1 MHFCQNTQFQDQVKA
16 ASQVSLAVCQ
26 LLELP
31 LCTVTGTSTHAPF
44 HHIHWLPQRM
54 RWLPLHWLLLPVIH
68 EGHRQ
73 SGLEPCILSC
83 FASSP
88 HSTLDWLTNI
98 SSKIACKAPNFEGYD
113 SSIPIRNQIQYF
125 WYCRIVVISV
135 VSICFDI
142 RYHFKIMNLIRFEF
156 GAMISMRLRYVFE
169 LVWVCLGF
177 GSAIV
182 WDVNFDLVLI

>member
-1 MHFCQNTQFQDQVKA
+1 M
-16 ASQVSLAVCQ
+16 
-26 LLELP
+26 
-31 LCTVTGTSTHAPF
+31 
-44 HHIHWLPQRM
+44 
-54 RWLPLHWLLLPVIH
+54 
-68 EGHRQ
+68 
-73 SGLEPCILSC
+73 
-83 FASSP
+83 
-88 HSTLDWLTNI
+88 
-98 SSKIACKAPNFEGYD
+98 
-113 SSIPIRNQIQYF
+113 
-125 WYCRIVVISV
+125 